1 MTQYRIEWSIIQNNY
16 NLSELETREVGPWH
30 NSKEVVEAW
39 VKYLNKKYHGDIQH
53 WIGEK

>member
-16 NLSELETREVGPWH
+16 GGVGPWH
-30 NSKEVVEAW
+30 NSKEVIESW